1 MIIILTILFINNED
15 KTFYLPKAN
24 IKMNLDF
31 KNGNWGDLGGG
42 SVIL

>member
-24 IKMNLDF
+24 IEIG
-31 KNGNWGDLGGG
+31 NGNWGDLGGG